1 MEPVCCGRIARMA
14 CLQPRNTP
22 SRLVRC
28 TACQSASS
36 EPGHARVVHH
46 HVQAPALGQGLR
58 GDAPPIVFL
67 PHIERGITG
76 LRAQRIGHGAAPF
89 MVDVGDIDEAALLGE
104 HAGNRFADALGRP
117 GDDGHFGIKSL
128 VHT

>member
-1 MEPVCCGRIARMA
+1 
-14 CLQPRNTP
+14 
-22 SRLVRC
+22 
-28 TACQSASS
+28 
-36 EPGHARVVHH
+36 
-46 HVQAPALGQGLR
+46 
-58 GDAPPIVFL
+58 
-67 PHIERGITG
+67 
-76 LRAQRIGHGAAPF
+76 